1 MLFLIFPW
9 FSRPFFLGKAW
20 EVHESK
26 MATFPESF
34 AHLIWKCVSWMWSSL
49 IKLRWAFTFTLC
61 ACVFRSASDA
71 LVCLLQHAWHSCE
84 IRLKVSAHMH
94 FNFVGLCKRFQ
105 KRNFKACKNRRYK
118 REVLYTLGWLQLG
131 DKKIIVWYGLN
142 SLLCLA
148 QYSMLVAELVLSL
161 SAS

>member
-1 MLFLIFPW
+1 
-9 FSRPFFLGKAW
+9 
-20 EVHESK
+20 
-26 MATFPESF
+26 
-34 AHLIWKCVSWMWSSL
+34 
-49 IKLRWAFTFTLC
+49 
-61 ACVFRSASDA
+61 
-71 LVCLLQHAWHSCE
+71 
-84 IRLKVSAHMH
+84 MH

-105 KRNFKACKNRRYK
+105 NRNFKACKNRRYK
-118 REVLYTLGWLQLG
+118 REVLYTLAWLQLG